1 MKKFVFLFLSVVLI
15 QSVSAQDPHVSQYF
29 ANPVYLNPAFTGSAG
44 CSRIVTNVR
53 DQWPKISGN
62 YITGT
67 LSYDQ
72 YVHPLRGGLGF
83 VFVSDAA
90 GEILFT
96 QSVNVFYSYNIRIG
110 KDMILKPAL
119 SVGMGHKYLEWQK
132 LTFGDQIDPRHGFV
146 FNTNSSLPSNLGK
159 FYFNMGTGLLFAY
172 KNLVTGFAVDHINRP
187 NEGFISTSHMPLKW
201 TLHGSYQFNI
211 KEMATITPALIY
223 LRQAMFSEI
232 TPSVLFTVSY
242 FKFGVGFRYSGNN
255 SDALFGMIGFQ
266 NKWMSIGYS
275 YDYTVSKF
283 NNNNTGGAHEV
294 TTQFKFNCKN
304 KTDKFHIPKI
314 NGF

>member
-1 MKKFVFLFLSVVLI
+1 
-15 QSVSAQDPHVSQYF
+15 
-29 ANPVYLNPAFTGSAG
+29 
-44 CSRIVTNVR
+44 
-53 DQWPKISGN
+53 
-62 YITGT
+62 
-67 LSYDQ
+67 
-72 YVHPLRGGLGF
+72 
-83 VFVSDAA
+83 
-90 GEILFT
+90 
-96 QSVNVFYSYNIRIG
+96 
-110 KDMILKPAL
+110 
-119 SVGMGHKYLEWQK
+119 
-132 LTFGDQIDPRHGFV
+132 
-146 FNTNSSLPSNLGK
+146 
-159 FYFNMGTGLLFAY
+159 
-172 KNLVTGFAVDHINRP
+172 
-187 NEGFISTSHMPLKW
+187 PLKW